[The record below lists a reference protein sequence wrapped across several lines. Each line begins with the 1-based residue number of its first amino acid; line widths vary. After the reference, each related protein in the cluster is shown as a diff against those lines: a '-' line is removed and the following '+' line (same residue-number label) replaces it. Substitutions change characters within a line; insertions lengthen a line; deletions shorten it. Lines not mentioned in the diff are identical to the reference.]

1 MSTEY
6 EAEKARLRAH
16 FGLQADVL
24 EPEEEDVVVTPVGS
38 RKRLGM
44 PKHNSTTSM
53 DSCLSEPWLRKDEAV
68 CPETWLTYNKA
79 LPSSPHVE
87 PERYP
92 FKAVTE

>member
-16 FGLQADVL
+16 FGLQTDAL
-24 EPEEEDVVVTPVGS
+24 EPEEEEVMTKPVGS

-53 DSCLSEPWLRKDEAV
+53 DTCLSEPWLRDDEAV
-68 CPETWLTYNKA
+68 CPETGLTYHKA
-79 LPSSPHVE
+79 LGYNPHVT
-87 PERYP
+87 YVP
-92 FKAVTE
+92 FKAVTA